1 MNGSRWKG
9 AEAVYALQKSP
20 LKIRYQRRAV
30 PTLNESGWIARGKEA
45 RLRYHETLQLSREAR
60 DVSLTRP
67 GNLVHGTAILG
78 TGHYVPQRI
87 LTNDHLMQ
95 MVDTSDEWI
104 LARTGVRERRMAEEW
119 ENSGTMALE
128 ASRMA
133 LSRAGIT
140 ADQLDLIIVAT
151 CSPEQ
156 ALPSTA
162 CLLQQRL
169 GVGHRT
175 APAFDLVAACSGFLY
190 GLSVARAL
198 IQLGQF
204 EHVLVVGVDTLSRMT
219 NYTQRN
225 TAILFGDGAG
235 AAVLKRTDPDQ
246 NGIIYTRICA
256 EGSHASL
263 IWAPGTLNPPCCNTT
278 DKPEKGTENFIRMD
292 GPRVF
297 RLAVTR
303 LQELVEDVQRATGI
317 SPSQIQLLIPHQA
330 NQRIIEAVSE
340 KTGFPKDRVY
350 LNVDRYG
357 NTSAASIPIAFDE
370 ARAEGRMHEG
380 DLVLLIAFG
389 AGLTWG
395 SALVRV

>member
-1 MNGSRWKG
+1 M
-9 AEAVYALQKSP
+9 
-20 LKIRYQRRAV
+20 
-30 PTLNESGWIARGKEA
+30 
-45 RLRYHETLQLSREAR
+45 
-60 DVSLTRP
+60 SLTRP
-67 GNLVHGTAILG
+67 GKMHYGTAILG
-78 TGHYVPQRI
+78 TGHYVPKRI

-128 ASRMA
+128 ASRQA
-133 LSRAGIT
+133 LDRAGIT
-140 ADQLDLIIVAT
+140 PEQLDLIVVAT

-175 APAFDLVAACSGFLY
+175 ATAFDVVAACSGFMY
-190 GLSVARAL
+190 GLSVTHAL
-198 IQLGQF
+198 IQSGPY
-204 EHVLVVGVDTLSRMT
+204 EHALVVGVDTLSRMT

-235 AAVLKRTDPDQ
+235 AAVLKRTDPAH
-246 NGIIYTRICA
+246 NGIVYTRLCA
-256 EGSHASL
+256 DGSHSSL
-263 IWAPGTLNPPCCNTT
+263 IYAPGALNPPCC
-278 DKPEKGTENFIRMD
+278 DAREKPEKGTENFIRMD

-303 LQELVEDVQRATGI
+303 LQELVEDVQKNTGI

-370 ARAEGRMHEG
+370 ARAEGRLHEG
-380 DLVLLIAFG
+380 DLALLIAFG

-395 SALVRV
+395 SALIRV

>member
-1 MNGSRWKG
+1 MS
-9 AEAVYALQKSP
+9 V
-20 LKIRYQRRAV
+20 
-30 PTLNESGWIARGKEA
+30 
-45 RLRYHETLQLSREAR
+45 
-60 DVSLTRP
+60 TRP
-67 GNLVHGTAILG
+67 GDLRHGTAIIG
-78 TGHYVPQRI
+78 TGHYVPQRV
-87 LTNDHLMQ
+87 LTNDDLMQ
-95 MVDTSDEWI
+95 MVETSDEWI
-104 LARTGVRERRMAEEW
+104 LARTGVRERRIAQDW

-128 ASRMA
+128 AARLA
-133 LSRAGIT
+133 LEHAHL
-140 ADQLDLIIVAT
+140 APDKLDLIIVST

-169 GVGHRT
+169 GIADRT
-175 APAFDLVAACSGFLY
+175 CAALDVVAACSGFLY
-190 GLSVARAL
+190 GLSVAHGL

-204 EHVLVVGVDTLSRMT
+204 EHALVVGVDTLSRMT

-225 TAILFGDGAG
+225 TAVLFGDGAG
-235 AAVLKRTDPDQ
+235 AVVLKRTDPAR
-246 NGIIYTRICA
+246 NGIIYTRMRA
-256 EGSHASL
+256 DGAHSSL
-263 IWAPGTLNPPCCNTT
+263 IFAPGTLNSWC
-278 DKPEKGTENFIRMD
+278 DSREKPEKGTENFIRMD

-303 LQELVEDVQRATGI
+303 LLELVEDVQTTTGI
-317 SPSQIQLLIPHQA
+317 TPDQIHLLIPHQA
-330 NQRIIEAVSE
+330 NLRIIEAVSE

-370 ARAEGRMHEG
+370 ALAEGRMREG

-389 AGLTWG
+389 AGLTWA